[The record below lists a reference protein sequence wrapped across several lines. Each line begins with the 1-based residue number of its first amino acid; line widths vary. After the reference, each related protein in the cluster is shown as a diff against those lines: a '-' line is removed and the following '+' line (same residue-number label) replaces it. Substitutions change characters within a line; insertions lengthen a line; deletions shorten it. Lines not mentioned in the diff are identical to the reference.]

1 MVAAENGALPGGK
14 VGGVGD
20 VIRDLPIAL
29 AARGW
34 HATVIT
40 PAYGSF
46 NRLPGA
52 VNTATV
58 ELPFAGARQHASIWH
73 IPAHHSAVEHLVIEH
88 PAMAPDGP
96 GKIYCH
102 DPADRPFATDA
113 SKFAFFCAALA
124 AYVKQC
130 SGSYDVVHL
139 HDWHAGFYL
148 LLRAYDPQ
156 VAALKSIRT
165 VFTIHNLAL
174 QGIRPFA
181 GDTSSLAS
189 WFPDLAVPLGKIVD
203 PRYADCIN
211 PMLTAIRLADKIST
225 VSPTYAQEIL
235 RPSDPAHGFS
245 GGEGLETD
253 LQQASRE
260 GRLAGILNGCEYS
273 GFVRRPVGWQ
283 RLLDA
288 MDATLAGWQDQE
300 LATIAAVSAAT
311 LKALPRRRPKHVLVS
326 VGRLAA
332 QKAALFMQLTK
343 NDRSALETILDE
355 LGNSGVFIMLGS
367 GNRALEDFFSE
378 IALQRKNFL
387 FLCGYSDLLADML
400 YAAGD
405 LFLMPSTFE
414 PCGISQMLAMR
425 AGQPCVVHA
434 VGGLKDTIE
443 NDVDGFEF
451 AGDTPLLQADNFA
464 SSVKRALQLKSAD
477 PAAWKV
483 LREHAASRRFSW
495 SVAAERYEQELYV
508 CANR

>member
-20 VIRDLPIAL
+20 VIRDLPVAL
-29 AARGW
+29 ANRGW
-34 HATVIT
+34 QVTVLT
-40 PAYGSF
+40 PAYGMF
-46 NRLPGA
+46 NALPGA
-52 VNTATV
+52 VNTGSV
-58 ELPFAGARQHASIWH
+58 ELHFSGVPQRASVWC
-73 IPAHHSAVEHLVIEH
+73 IPSHNANIEHLAIEH
-88 PAMAPDGP
+88 PALSPDGH

-124 AYVKQC
+124 AYIKQC
-130 SGSYDVVHL
+130 DGSYNVVHL

-148 LLRAYDPQ
+148 LLRDYDPQ
-156 VAALKSIRT
+156 FAILKSIRT

-189 WFPDLAVPLGKIVD
+189 WFPDLAVPLGNIVD
-203 PRYADCIN
+203 PRYADCVN

-253 LQQASRE
+253 LQQAVQER
-260 GRLAGILNGCEYS
+260 RLTGILNGCEYS

-288 MDATLAGWQDQE
+288 IDTTLEGWQDQE

-311 LKALPRRRPKHVLVS
+311 LKALPRRRPKHLLVS

-332 QKAALFMQLTK
+332 QKAALFMQPAT
-343 NDRSALETILDE
+343 NGVSALETILDD
-355 LGNSGVFIMLGS
+355 LGTDGVFVMLGS

-378 IALQRKNFL
+378 IAVQRKNFL
-387 FLCGYSDLLADML
+387 FLCGYSELLADLL

-434 VGGLKDTIE
+434 VGGLQDTVE
-443 NDVDGFEF
+443 DHVNGFVF
-451 AGDTPLLQADNFA
+451 AGDTPLLQADNFR
-464 SSVKRALQLKSAD
+464 SSVKHALQLKSAD
-477 PAAWKV
+477 PATWKAI
-483 LREHAASRRFSW
+483 REHAASRRFSW
-495 SVAAERYEQELYV
+495 ALAAERYEQELYV
-508 CANR
+508 FANH